1 MEERYRGESLSL
13 IVMKKH
19 FLIIGITFILLIF
32 YLCGCGEKD
41 DTSNGQLYNW
51 STMTEGPYRDKV
63 SFATSTDLLNWTD
76 SEEILAEHASV
87 PGAVYKEAII
97 YVYFVDVSRDGI
109 PEQTGLI
116 RSVDNGQTWLPKEYV
131 IYEGIGDKVP
141 VDPAPFLL
149 DDGRIRL
156 YYFDINE
163 ERTSDNPG
171 RTNKIYSAVSTDGI
185 HFVQE
190 DGIRFS
196 RQGIYDPD
204 VIEVNDVWRMY
215 VGDIDGNMV
224 ISAISSDGL
233 NFIEEG
239 IAYSDGAVPDVFFK
253 DDTYYLYVAGID
265 IATSQDGVIFFKTP
279 YSFQSK
285 QGGVTA
291 DPSVIELNDGTYIMF
306 YKTKELS

>member
-1 MEERYRGESLSL
+1 MLLGEV
-13 IVMKKH
+13 VMKKH
-19 FLIIGITFILLIF
+19 FLIIGIALVLLIV
-32 YLCGCGEKD
+32 YLCACNETDQTSD
-41 DTSNGQLYNW
+41 DQQYNW
-51 STMTEGPYRDKV
+51 STMTDGPYRDKV
-63 SFATSTDLLNWTD
+63 SFATSTDLLTWAD

-87 PGAVYKEAII
+87 PGAVYKDGII
-97 YVYFVDVSRDGI
+97 YVYFVDVSEDGE

-116 RSVDNGQTWLPKEYV
+116 RSEDNGQTWLSKEHV

-163 ERTSDNPG
+163 ERTSDDPE

-185 HFVQE
+185 NFVQE

-196 RQGIYDPD
+196 KHGIYDPD
-204 VIEVNDVWRMY
+204 VIEVNGVWRMY

-233 NFIEEG
+233 NFVEEG
-239 IAYSDGAVPDVFFK
+239 IAYSGGAVPDVFFK
-253 DDTYYLYVAGID
+253 DGTYYLYVAGID
-265 IATSQDGVIFFKTP
+265 IATSQDGVSFSKTA
-279 YSFQSK
+279 YSFQS
-285 QGGVTA
+285 QLGGVTA
-291 DPSVIELNDGTYIMF
+291 DPSVIELNDGTYIML
-306 YKTKELS
+306 YKTKELSYIK